1 MIRMRLENE
10 GRETEGRTRNGLIFD
25 HVSKSFPGAGLVV
38 DNVDITVPSA
48 TFVSLVGPTA
58 CGKSTLLR
66 LVLGLEQPDAGRIR
80 HESHYTSAAGGCA
93 IAFQEPRLLPWLT
106 VHQNIELVM
115 GRESDD
121 RPGRVNELLNLVGLT
136 DFRNAYPKVLSG
148 GMAQRVSL
156 ARALA
161 NEPEVLLLDEPFS
174 AVDAL
179 TRMRLQDALV
189 RIYMGRPRTTI
200 MVTHDIDEA
209 LLTSQQVVVLSSRP
223 ARIVD
228 VVDVKADYPR
238 DRTDPALFKLKA
250 RVLKGLGVV
259 AGDYQRGDGI

>member
-1 MIRMRLENE
+1 MGTSLVFQH
-10 GRETEGRTRNGLIFD
+10 IF
-25 HVSKSFPGAGLVV
+25 KSFPGAGLVL
-38 DNVDITVPSA
+38 DNFDIAISTGS
-48 TFVSLVGPTA
+48 FVSLVGPTA

-66 LVLGLEQPDAGRIR
+66 LILGLDHADKGQILFGNDGNDQPVI
-80 HESHYTSAAGGCA
+80 SA

-106 VHQNIELVM
+106 VRQNIELVLN
-115 GRESDD
+115 RPTADHDD
-121 RPGRVNELLNLVGLT
+121 RVDGLLNMVGLA
-136 DFRNAYPKVLSG
+136 DFAQAYPRVLSG

-179 TRMRLQDALV
+179 TRMRLQDALI
-189 RIYMGRPRTTI
+189 RIYMARPRTTL

-209 LLTSQQVVVLSSRP
+209 LLTSRQVIVLSSRP

-228 VVDVKADYPR
+228 IVEVQTGYPR
-238 DRTDPALFKLKA
+238 DRTDETLFSLKS
-250 RVLKGLGVV
+250 RILNGLGVV
-259 AGDYQRGDGI
+259 ALDNRDGSGI